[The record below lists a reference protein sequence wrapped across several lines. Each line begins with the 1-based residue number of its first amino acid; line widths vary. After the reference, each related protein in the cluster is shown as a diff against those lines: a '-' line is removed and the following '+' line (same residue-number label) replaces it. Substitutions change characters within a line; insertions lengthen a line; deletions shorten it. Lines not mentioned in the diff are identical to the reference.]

1 MKHTKI
7 YGEFQIM
14 KIKKYTVY
22 TDKKGIDLRFACV
35 SDLHARPFHK
45 ALEAVKKIEPDVIL
59 LPGDIVEIAAEYM
72 NERNQNGL
80 NFLSEAAKI
89 APCYY
94 TYGNHEIYFSHA
106 KGEETHTP
114 DSSLGEEYLEKIK
127 SYGIHVLNDS
137 FEHLDMKGKG
147 DGIIIGGL
155 VCGRDM
161 DPKLNCPEPDLDFL
175 KSFSERDGIKILL
188 CHYPHYYEKYVKN
201 TKTDLMLSGHAH
213 GGQWRILGRG
223 VYAPHQGLF
232 PKYTS
237 GIHDGRHIIS
247 RGAANNVKPIP
258 RFFNPCEVLE
268 ITLKS
273 K

>member
-1 MKHTKI
+1 
-7 YGEFQIM
+7 M
-14 KIKKYTVY
+14 KIKKYTIY
-22 TDKKGIDLRFACV
+22 TEQKGIDVRFACV
-35 SDLHARPFHK
+35 SDLHARPYDK
-45 ALEAVKKIEPDVIL
+45 VLAAVKKIDPVAVL

-72 NERNQNGL
+72 DERNQNGL
-80 NFLSEAAKI
+80 GFLHEVAKL
-89 APCYY
+89 APSYY

-106 KGEETHTP
+106 KGEESNTP
-114 DSSLGEEYLEKIK
+114 DKALSEKYLKLIDY
-127 SYGIHVLNDS
+127 YGIHLINDR
-137 FEHLDMKGKG
+137 FEKLEIKDSSAN
-147 DGIIIGGL
+147 ILVGGL

-161 DPKLNCPEPDLDFL
+161 DPNLNCKEPDLSFL
-175 KSFSERDGIKILL
+175 KDYSEKESFKILL

-201 TKTDLMLSGHAH
+201 QNIDLMLSGHAH
-213 GGQWRILGRG
+213 GGQWRIFGRG

-237 GIHDGRHIIS
+237 GLHDGRHIIS

-268 ITLKS
+268 INIKS